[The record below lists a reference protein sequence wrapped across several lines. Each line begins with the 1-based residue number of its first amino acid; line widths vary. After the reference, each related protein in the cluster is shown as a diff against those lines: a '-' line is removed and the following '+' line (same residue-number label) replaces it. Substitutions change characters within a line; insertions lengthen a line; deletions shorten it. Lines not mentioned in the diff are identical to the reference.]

1 MAERRPDAVG
11 AAMEAELRLLDP
23 VVRASPELLAAFLH
37 PEYEEYGTSGRL
49 WTRASIMEALRERR
63 TLAPRPIAASRMR
76 GAQLAESVVHL
87 TFDTESGGRR
97 AHRSS
102 VWRLTEGVWL
112 LYFHQAT
119 RFEAAAPDGAR

>member
-1 MAERRPDAVG
+1 MAERWPDAVG
-11 AAMEAELRLLDP
+11 AAIEAELRLLDP
-23 VVRASPELLAAFLH
+23 AVRASPELLAELLH

-49 WTRASIMEALRERR
+49 WTRASIMEALGERR
-63 TLAPRPIAASRMR
+63 TPVPRPIATSRMR

-119 RFEAAAPDGAR
+119 RFEAAGTDGAH